1 MSNFFAARTPP
12 LHLLERLYIKRPL
25 EKERPVEFFIFT
37 FVSVMRPMASHID
50 KIIKNVG
57 VCVCFFMMQLN
68 RPIRKN
74 IRPEFFNLVY

>member
-37 FVSVMRPMASHID
+37 FVSVI
-50 KIIKNVG
+50 
-57 VCVCFFMMQLN
+57 
-68 RPIRKN
+68 
-74 IRPEFFNLVY
+74 